1 MRFLAQVEDLAVV
14 PVLAARVVIN
24 ERTGTIVAGG
34 EIVIQ
39 PVAIAHGN
47 LNIRVD
53 GFTGVSQPPAFSAG
67 ATAVIHQSDV
77 GVQSGGGQFT
87 VLNQGTT
94 LNEIARALNA
104 MGVSSRDMIAIFQAI
119 KEAGALQAEL
129 VVL

>member
-1 MRFLAQVEDLAVV
+1 MPADR
-14 PVLAARVVIN
+14 ARVVIN

-34 EIVIQ
+34 RVMIQ

-47 LNIRVD
+47 LNIRV
-53 GFTGVSQPPAFSAG
+53 GTTTGVSQPMSFSG
-67 ATAVIHQSDV
+67 GETAYVSESQIGLD
-77 GVQSGGGQFT
+77 SGGGQFT